1 MCGSVCLDMPTVD
14 GQIGSIHTPASMLRF
29 IQQHSKQNAP
39 TGTAAPAPRANRA
52 TARTVETSDGVKS
65 FAHQL
70 RLGSAMSFVTVA
82 QCSDVLAS
90 LCRKASSVFAPAII
104 HPAVALDESR
114 LRFTITASHTAED
127 IDWALGALDEMK
139 ELLSVTEETGPRR
152 RESSAN
158 RGGGFAELA
167 ASAEMLKEMMT
178 SSGPNRLAIE
188 ADGCP
193 KILIES
199 RVAASS
205 DSGEKASLT
214 LRGDAGMLRVG
225 SPAELIDHIA
235 SERLIAEGDISSL
248 AWLCFAIQRTASAP
262 RAGEYPMAAD

>member
-1 MCGSVCLDMPTVD
+1 MAGDRDLIDLIRWSSRSFIFQACA
-14 GQIGSIHTPASMLRF
+14 TPASIASAEAALRLIGESYGREALWMNTRRF
-29 IQQHSKQNAP
+29 REGLAQIGLTSLGNSP
-39 TGTAAPAPRANRA
+39 IVTVP
-52 TARTVETSDGVKS
+52 ARTAGAARRASRALLE
-65 FAHQL
+65 
-70 RLGSAMSFVTVA
+70 LG
-82 QCSDVLAS
+82 
-90 LCRKASSVFAPAII
+90 VFAPAII

-139 ELLSVTEETGPRR
+139 ELLSVTEETRPRA
-152 RESSAN
+152 REVSEN

-167 ASAEMLKEMMT
+167 ASAELLKEMMT

-199 RVAASS
+199 RVATSS

-225 SPAELIDHIA
+225 SPAELIDRIA

-262 RAGEYPMAAD
+262 RAGESPMAAD